1 MSEIDLGDGVIEV
14 EGLGTPP
21 ASQGD
26 VTNLDGKDD
35 ATDLNKDGGLK
46 PGEPANLDTPPAEDG
61 TTPPA
66 EGSEEVELTEG
77 MEIEFGDT
85 TYKVDANGN
94 IVDDKGVIFKEA
106 KDAKA
111 WIQEQSL
118 AEEDDDFSIENVS
131 KELGINILDAKGKP
145 VEFSNDEAGFKA
157 FIKSAIEVKSKE
169 VEECTINKYLSEN
182 PVVKSFVDYVTVNGD
197 YKGFG
202 QMPDRSGITLD
213 ENNVEQLKSVIKMAA
228 KEFGINGI
236 NDTYIK
242 YLEDNGSLFE
252 EAKNQLTAL
261 TNKDKEVRTK
271 IAAEAEASRQEQIKT
286 YNEYYAKVNEKIT
299 SKNIGGYIIPDTFV
313 KNVDGKNITLTPKD
327 FYKFVSTPTEK
338 LENGDTITGY
348 MKALQSLTPEQTM
361 DKELIDA
368 YLMFTGG
375 DYKSLVDMIAKEEK
389 VRKLRIISAENRS
402 KKIVFKGKS
411 NVGKGDKANITF
423 E

>member
-94 IVDDKGVIFKEA
+94 IVDDKGAIFKEA

-131 KELGINILDAKGKP
+131 KELGINILDSKGKS

-169 VEECTINKYLSEN
+169 VEEGTINKYLSEN

-375 DYKSLVDMIAKEEK
+375 DYKTLVDMIAKEEK
-389 VRKLRIISAENRS
+389 VRKLRIVSAENRS

-411 NVGKGDKANITF
+411 NVGKGDKADITF